1 MSDFNQPEDNKID
14 FGYDHTQYSNNNAP
28 QPSETENVLQGESHR
43 PQYEQ
48 MQEPYGKPEQRYEGP
63 QNQQYQ
69 QSDQQSQY
77 QQQQYQQPQQA
88 PVYQQPQQQQ
98 YQQPNY
104 DYQQTNYQYQ
114 QPMQQEAQPQSNGM
128 AIASLVLGIISFLLS
143 CLPFLPVI
151 TSLVGLILGIIS
163 IKNKKG
169 GKGMAIAGIIL
180 SGIALLFGILLIIGI
195 GALFNNKAFMQEF
208 YNNYY
213 NGSMYEDFNIY

>member
-14 FGYDHTQYSNNNAP
+14 SGYDQTQYSDNKAP
-28 QPSETENVLQGESHR
+28 KQPSEQENISQGEMHH

-48 MQEPYGKPEQRYEGP
+48 MQEPYGQPEQRYEQPQYQQYQEPQQGPVYQQPQP

-69 QSDQQSQY
+69 QPS
-77 QQQQYQQPQQA
+77 
-88 PVYQQPQQQQ
+88 
-98 YQQPNY
+98 Y
-104 DYQQTNYQYQ
+104 DYQQTTYQYQ
-114 QPMQQEAQPQSNGM
+114 QPMQTEEAPKSNGM
-128 AIASLVLGIISFLLS
+128 AIASLILGIISFLLS
-143 CLPFLPVI
+143 CIPLLPVI
-151 TSLVGLILGIIS
+151 TALIGLILGIIS
-163 IKNKKG
+163 IKNKNG

-195 GALFNNKAFMQEF
+195 GALFSNQSFMQEF